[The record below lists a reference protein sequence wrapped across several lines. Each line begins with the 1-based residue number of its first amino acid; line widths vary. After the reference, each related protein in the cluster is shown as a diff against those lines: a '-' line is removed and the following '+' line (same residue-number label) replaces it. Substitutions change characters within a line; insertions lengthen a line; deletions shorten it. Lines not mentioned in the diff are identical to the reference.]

1 MIPMRAQANNVSGD
15 SFGVPFKSIPVYNGR
30 NVPAHAWSTYPE
42 NIYAQYENE
51 DDYYQDT
58 NEALDEK
65 RNAMQ
70 AKKVKGYENEFFI
83 QQKKAEA
90 QEAAQERFRMG
101 YTKSEPMD
109 EAWDMLEKKLCPEG
123 KAAAKRKF
131 KVYPSAYANGW
142 AVQYCSGKFKKKGK
156 KK

>member
-1 MIPMRAQANNVSGD
+1 MTSMRFRARGNNVAVD
-15 SFGVPFKSIPVYNGR
+15 SLGVPFNSIPVYEGR
-30 NVPAHAWSTYPE
+30 NVPAIAWSTYPE

-70 AKKVKGYENEFFI
+70 AKNLKDYEEENTAPFPEEKGTWRLIARKYNNLTNEFLE
-83 QQKKAEA
+83 QQKEAEA

-109 EAWDMLEKKLCPEG
+109 DYEFLQ
-123 KAAAKRKF
+123 
-131 KVYPSAYANGW
+131 SH
-142 AVQYCSGKFKKKGK
+142 
-156 KK
+156 